1 MKVSNSSYST
11 HIRPSFVLNK
21 TYNCNMYKFSMLSRD
36 TVSFQAKSKNLVK
49 DLYQITSDTKCFSS
63 FIKEAI
69 QNPRKS
75 QETTKILLNQAGS
88 TNNFLKWYFAKGGY
102 KEKYVDYITQT
113 VKEAKNPEELLKIS
127 PNWGFW
133 VFEKQF
139 GKDFFIGKTPK
150 AIGTK
155 KDYRN
160 LVTNLLQ
167 NEDTGFKVEILP
179 NGLSGKRAFLV
190 DTGEN
195 KYVLKTQEDFALYSK
210 ELDSA
215 LKKDKWLQDTF
226 MNAMIDFYLNL
237 NNCVN
242 AAKIHCFD
250 AKTSSVLYDYLSGT
264 NQSITDINKQLPDLK
279 KLGIIYND
287 IFSDNF
293 REKDGVLKIIDS
305 GESSFIDLL
314 KPTVPN
320 FQIELPN
327 WSGNNILSTLG
338 ALLYLNY

>member
-1 MKVSNSSYST
+1 
-11 HIRPSFVLNK
+11 
-21 TYNCNMYKFSMLSRD
+21 
-36 TVSFQAKSKNLVK
+36 
-49 DLYQITSDTKCFSS
+49 
-63 FIKEAI
+63 
-69 QNPRKS
+69 
-75 QETTKILLNQAGS
+75 
-88 TNNFLKWYFAKGGY
+88 
-102 KEKYVDYITQT
+102 
-113 VKEAKNPEELLKIS
+113 
-127 PNWGFW
+127 
-133 VFEKQF
+133 
-139 GKDFFIGKTPK
+139 
-150 AIGTK
+150 
-155 KDYRN
+155 
-160 LVTNLLQ
+160 
-167 NEDTGFKVEILP
+167 
-179 NGLSGKRAFLV
+179 V

-195 KYVLKTQEDFALYSK
+195 KYVLKAQEDFALYSK

-215 LKKDKWLQDTF
+215 LKKDKWLQDSF
-226 MNAMIDFYLNL
+226 MKRFKENENMKSDSSYINAMIDFYLNL